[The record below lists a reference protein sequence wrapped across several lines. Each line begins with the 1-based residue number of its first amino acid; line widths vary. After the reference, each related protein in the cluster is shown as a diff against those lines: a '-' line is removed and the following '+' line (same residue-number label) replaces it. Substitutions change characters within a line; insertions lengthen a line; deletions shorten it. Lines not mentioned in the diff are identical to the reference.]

1 MDPGVCG
8 PRGKLTRTVFNI
20 HGCNEFSPA
29 CLSEKGERIK
39 RSVRCTQMR
48 TGLQKV
54 IDIR

>member
-1 MDPGVCG
+1 MSVA
-8 PRGKLTRTVFNI
+8 RGKLTHTVFNI

-48 TGLQKV
+48 TGLQTV